1 MKTLDSKNTLA
12 YAVCYL
18 FNGNK
23 VSFYVS
29 SQMYQYIK
37 TVYDEREDGRGCN
50 TLAVVYSFKKMKYE
64 VLNVTDEKIGN
75 KEIQIIG

>member
-1 MKTLDSKNTLA
+1 MKATDSKKTLA

-18 FNGNK
+18 FNNNK

-50 TLAVVYSFKKMKYE
+50 TLAVVYNFKKMKYE